1 MKERQNKNSI
11 FKIFSV
17 IFFVVAIFDAI
28 MGIYSFISTVSSYTS
43 QGFEMGEVLKYLFPV
58 QFLPYVIEPLC
69 TIGGIGF
76 VLLGVY
82 RILENNSQTVKIEET
97 EEQNSEGNIVYE
109 SVVEEETIE
118 EADTS
123 EEKEDSEVSENIEG
137 QEESAQEQEES
148 KEDVVEEEK
157 IVDEVIEEQEDV
169 VENNE
174 ESTED
179 TESTDEEVTEEKD
192 EESKEDNE

>member
-43 QGFEMGEVLKYLFPV
+43 QGFEMGEVLKYLFPA
-58 QFLPYVIEPLC
+58 QFLPYVIEPIC

-109 SVVEEETIE
+109 SVVEE
-118 EADTS
+118 ADTS
-123 EEKEDSEVSENIEG
+123 DKKEDSEVSENIE
-137 QEESAQEQEES
+137 
-148 KEDVVEEEK
+148 
-157 IVDEVIEEQEDV
+157 EQEDD

>member
-28 MGIYSFISTVSSYTS
+28 MGIYSFISTVSSYPS
-43 QGFEMGEVLKYLFPV
+43 QGFEMGEVLKYLFPA

-97 EEQNSEGNIVYE
+97 EEQNLEGNIVYE
-109 SVVEEETIE
+109 SVVEEETVE
-118 EADTS
+118 EVDTS
-123 EEKEDSEVSENIEG
+123 DKKEDSEVSENIE
-137 QEESAQEQEES
+137 EQEES
-148 KEDVVEEEK
+148 KEDVVEEEEA
-157 IVDEVIEEQEDV
+157 VDKVDEQEDV

-179 TESTDEEVTEEKD
+179 SESTDEEVTEEKD

>member
-43 QGFEMGEVLKYLFPV
+43 QGFEMGEVLKYLFPA

-109 SVVEEETIE
+109 SVVEEETVE
-118 EADTS
+118 EVDTS
-123 EEKEDSEVSENIEG
+123 DKKEDSEVSENIE
-137 QEESAQEQEES
+137 EQEES
-148 KEDVVEEEK
+148 KEDVVEEEEA
-157 IVDEVIEEQEDV
+157 VDKVDEQEDV

-179 TESTDEEVTEEKD
+179 SESTDEEVTEEKD

>member
-43 QGFEMGEVLKYLFPV
+43 QGFEMGEVLKYLFPA

-109 SVVEEETIE
+109 SVVEEETVE
-118 EADTS
+118 EVDTS
-123 EEKEDSEVSENIEG
+123 DKKEDSEVSENIE
-137 QEESAQEQEES
+137 EQEES
-148 KEDVVEEEK
+148 KEDVVEEEESVDK
-157 IVDEVIEEQEDV
+157 VDEKEDD

-179 TESTDEEVTEEKD
+179 SESTDEEVTEEKD

>member
-28 MGIYSFISTVSSYTS
+28 MGIYSFMSTLSSYTS
-43 QGFEMGEVLKYLFPV
+43 QGFNMGEVLIYLFNAL
-58 QFLPYVIEPLC
+58 FLPRVIEPLC

-82 RILENNSQTVKIEET
+82 RVLENNSKTVKIEET
-97 EEQNSEGNIVYE
+97 EEQNPEGNIVYE
-109 SVVEEETIE
+109 SVVEDETIE

-123 EEKEDSEVSENIEG
+123 EEKEVSEVSENIEE

-148 KEDVVEEEK
+148 KEDAVEEDET
-157 IVDEVIEEQEDV
+157 VDDVIEEKEEV

-174 ESTED
+174 KSTED
-179 TESTDEEVTEEKD
+179 TESTDEEVTDEKD
-192 EESKEDNE
+192 EESKEDN

>member
-43 QGFEMGEVLKYLFPV
+43 QGFEMGEVLKYLFPA

-109 SVVEEETIE
+109 SVVEEETVE
-118 EADTS
+118 EVDTFDK
-123 EEKEDSEVSENIEG
+123 KEDSEVSENIE
-137 QEESAQEQEES
+137 EQEES
-148 KEDVVEEEK
+148 KEDVVEEEEA
-157 IVDEVIEEQEDV
+157 VDKVDEQEDV

-179 TESTDEEVTEEKD
+179 SESTDEEVTEEKD
-192 EESKEDNE
+192 EESKEYNE